1 MIRPILSLE
10 YASDIWS
17 PHTQKNIDLLEAVQ
31 RQSVRF
37 IFNNYL
43 PYASVS
49 EMLNLVLRL
58 SQKEEMNQN

>member
-1 MIRPILSLE
+1 MIRPILE
-10 YASDIWS
+10 YASAIWS
-17 PHTQKNIDLLEAVQ
+17 LYTQKNNDLLEPVQ
-31 RQSVRF
+31 GQSVRF

-49 EMLNLVLRL
+49 EMLILRL